1 MTLPYKA
8 RLNERTLLNLP
19 GFRGSAYVYT
29 YVEDTSERGLQHG
42 PYCEP
47 ACTCGCV
54 ENFEPRAV
62 VEIAAGEERVRLGF
76 DVDSEGYRENSLH
89 KLDTLVAA
97 LRVFRTALVEEFEP
111 YDRRARELAEST
123 GEDLQ
128 DEPPVGAALASPR
141 PHDTVAE
148 GRGTRLQSAAT
159 AVRVCPVS
167 LLAGADRES
176 AERIPDRADS

>member
-8 RLNERTLLNLP
+8 RLNERTLLKLP

-42 PYCEP
+42 PYCDP
-47 ACTCGCV
+47 ACTCGCI

-111 YDRRARELAEST
+111 YDRRARGLAEST
-123 GEDLQ
+123 GEDLR
-128 DEPPVGAALASPR
+128 DEPPVGAALAPPR
-141 PHDTVAE
+141 PQDTLAE
-148 GRGTRLQSAAT
+148 GRGTRLQCAAT

-167 LLAGADRES
+167 LLA
-176 AERIPDRADS
+176 RADP